1 MNLGNNIGMT
11 ALFVG
16 FAVLVLARIYKGGSG
31 LVFITDYQRGL
42 RFVQGSF
49 REVLGPGSHQSN
61 PRQEQLTVVDMRPVP
76 IVVER
81 ILYQDAVLAPSVV
94 SIGAQLDVTDP
105 LQASTK
111 LKNQL
116 TDSMAIV
123 RDGVRRTMSKAAGG
137 ITPADRSKIASEI
150 EHAVNGDLEKVG
162 MRISQ
167 LEITEFW
174 SRSGKP
180 GNVTGAN

>member
-1 MNLGNNIGMT
+1 MNFGNNIGMM

-16 FAVLVLARIYKGGSG
+16 FTVLVLAKIYKGSSG
-31 LVFITDYQRGL
+31 LVFIADYQRGL

-61 PRQEQLTVVDMRPVP
+61 AKQEQLTVIDMRPVP

-94 SIGAQLDVTDP
+94 SVGAQLNVADP

-116 TDSMAIV
+116 ADSMAIV
-123 RDGVRRTMSKAAGG
+123 RDGVRRTMSKAVGG
-137 ITPADRSKIASEI
+137 VTPSDRPRIASEI
-150 EHAVNGDLEKVG
+150 EHAVNIDLEKVG
-162 MRISQ
+162 MRVSQ
-167 LEITEFW
+167 LEITELW

-180 GNVTGAN
+180 GTVTGAN